1 MARPAILPRSVH
13 YGSVWERCEISC
25 PLSSRKSHDLSQ
37 DIHWEGVEFTETK
50 STFLQQYEVSSGG
63 DWSIHRGG
71 AVYVESAEGI
81 TIADCIFNQVRTKLS
96 ATRTTYIFASLLKS
110 ALSTSATRP
119 AAMP

>member
-1 MARPAILPRSVH
+1 M
-13 YGSVWERCEISC
+13 
-25 PLSSRKSHDLSQ
+25 Q

-81 TIADCIFNQVRTKLS
+81 TIADCVFNQVRTKSS
-96 ATRTTYIFASLLKS
+96 ATHTTYFAPLLTS
-110 ALSTSATRP
+110 TLSTRH
-119 AAMP
+119 